1 MRTYG
6 DLYLDAGTSP
16 SSAPLIGSGV
26 LSWSSKSDT
35 WADVTYTVTRTPDG
49 RWECDCPGFRYQ
61 ARADG
66 LCKHVDR
73 WRAYWETDP
82 LAAAAEAVLSWL
94 Q

>member
-6 DLYLDAGTSP
+6 SLYPDAGTSLLN
-16 SSAPLIGSGV
+16 APLIGSGV

-35 WADVTYTVTRTPDG
+35 WPDVVYTTTRYPDG
-49 RWECDCPGFRYQ
+49 RWEDDCPGFRYG
-61 ARADG
+61 ARPDG
-66 LCKHVDR
+66 LCKHIDR

-82 LAAAAEAVLSWL
+82 LAAAAEAALSWL